1 MNTIDACSQY
11 RYPQTG
17 FKRKKTPTY
26 LWITT
31 HLGII
36 HNFLLGGLARK
47 YIETLEVVH
56 LAIIVRDEAFLAKG
70 LFDHS

>member
-1 MNTIDACSQY
+1 MIFPCMDS
-11 RYPQTG
+11 G
-17 FKRKKTPTY
+17 SHSI
-26 LWITT
+26 L
-31 HLGII
+31 
-36 HNFLLGGLARK
+36 FLPLGGLARK